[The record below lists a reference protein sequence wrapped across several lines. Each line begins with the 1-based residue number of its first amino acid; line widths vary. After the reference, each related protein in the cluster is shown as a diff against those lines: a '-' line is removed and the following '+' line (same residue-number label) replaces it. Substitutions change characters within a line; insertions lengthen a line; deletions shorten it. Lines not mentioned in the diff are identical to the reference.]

1 MLQRSKRSQRTFRPV
16 KFEDLLSQIRH
27 KQFAPVYFL
36 EGDEAFFIDEIF
48 NALEEEAMLPAE
60 RDFNQTILYGKD
72 TDVLTIIAE
81 ARRFPMMAERV
92 LVLVREAQHL
102 KKEQLEKLEAYVEHP
117 NSQTVLAFAF
127 KGKKLDKRLKLAKL
141 IKSKGVLFESKPL
154 YDNQLPHWIEA
165 HAKSMG
171 IRIDGMAVRMM
182 AEYLGS
188 DLGRIHSELRKLRI
202 VLPEGQMVS
211 SDLVAE
217 QVGIHKDYNVFE
229 LTKALSLGD
238 RRKVVQIA
246 QYAAANPKEM
256 PAVMMLA
263 MLTTY
268 FERIIRLQTMNSQS
282 AKNPAAVLG
291 VNPMFVSEYEKAAQ
305 RYPLKQSVK
314 AMELLYRADQKV
326 KGVGAGT
333 TDNQEWMR
341 ELFLQLIHIQK
352 VR

>member
-1 MLQRSKRSQRTFRPV
+1 MEQRSKRSQRTFRPV
-16 KFEDLLSQIRH
+16 NFEDLIQQIRH

-48 NALEEEAMLPAE
+48 DALEEEVVAPAE

-72 TDVLTIIAE
+72 TDILTIIAE

-102 KKEQLEKLEAYVEHP
+102 KKGELEKLEAYVEQP
-117 NSQTVLAFAF
+117 NSQTVLAFAY

-141 IKSKGVLFESKPL
+141 IKSKGVLFESKSP
-154 YDNQLPHWIEA
+154 YDNQIPHWIENQ
-165 HAKSMG
+165 AKSMG
-171 IRIDGMAVRMM
+171 LRMDGMAVRLM
-182 AEYLGS
+182 AEYLGT
-188 DLGRIHSELRKLRI
+188 DLGRIHSELRKLKMVVADGQI
-202 VLPEGQMVS
+202 VD

-229 LTKALSLGD
+229 LTKALSHGD

-246 QYAAANPKEM
+246 QYAVANPKEM
-256 PAVMMLA
+256 VPVMVLA
-263 MLTTY
+263 MLTSY
-268 FERIIRLQTMNSQS
+268 FERIIRLQTMSSS
-282 AKNPAAVLG
+282 ANNLASVLG
-291 VNPMFVSEYEKAAQ
+291 VHPMFVSEYEKAAQ

-326 KGVGAGT
+326 KGIGTGT
-333 TDNQEWMR
+333 TDTQEWMR